1 MKGFLKNSK
10 CATNII
16 EKNYLFT
23 LLGNISTTLLYNG
36 SAHGWW
42 AKDFHS
48 RCDNK
53 GPTISLFKIKDGDCV
68 GGYTRAYWY

>member
-16 EKNYLFT
+16 DKNYLIT
-23 LLGNISTTLLYNG
+23 LLGNITTTLLFNG
-36 SAHGWW
+36 SAHGWMT
-42 AKDFHS
+42 KDFHS
-48 RCDNK
+48 HCDNK

-68 GGYTRAYWY
+68 GGYTRA